1 MHRLVFRTKGTLYE
15 EKKGQIA
22 ERSWRPS
29 PHVLCN
35 DIRCMIAKVERKT
48 TFVWKMISFCKIIF
62 CAWNIMLK
70 MTQNLPIFQLDISN
84 QLCNFRAKNA
94 NWRVPLLKL
103 YISWYKR
110 HLQWQRLG
118 LWWHL
123 DLFYNLLRFLRWD
136 PEKFNSQ

>member
-1 MHRLVFRTKGTLYE
+1 MHRLVFRTKGSLYE
-15 EKKGQIA
+15 EKKPNCGEVMKA
-22 ERSWRPS
+22 LTSC
-29 PHVLCN
+29 LCN
-35 DIRCMIAKVERKT
+35 NIRYMKAKVEKT

-62 CAWNIMLK
+62 CAWNTMLK
-70 MTQNLPIFQLDISN
+70 ITQNLPIFQLDISN